1 MCLSSLYWS
10 TPKPPTQPPDLG
22 GCPLCCVGTT
32 PRRPPAPM
40 YAPRPRDRTD
50 APRSPLPAPRSRSS
64 PTLGGTYAPTPPR
77 PHARFRALARRPACP
92 HAPHTSAPALVA
104 SLVPTR
110 PPDLGCCAFA
120 REHGGGY
127 ICTHMGALGRLGAWA
142 VAYTGEY
149 THPPLGANAL
159 AIQNYIPC
167 SHTFEPFRN
176 FSYNLSQSVGFRP
189 CPSSQSPSSI
199 SLST

>member
-127 ICTHMGALGRLGAWA
+127 ICTHMGALGRLGGS
-142 VAYTGEY
+142 V
-149 THPPLGANAL
+149 HRR
-159 AIQNYIPC
+159 I
-167 SHTFEPFRN
+167 HTPTPRGKRARYSKLHTMFPYVRT
-176 FSYNLSQSVGFRP
+176 
-189 CPSSQSPSSI
+189 I
-199 SLST
+199 SKF